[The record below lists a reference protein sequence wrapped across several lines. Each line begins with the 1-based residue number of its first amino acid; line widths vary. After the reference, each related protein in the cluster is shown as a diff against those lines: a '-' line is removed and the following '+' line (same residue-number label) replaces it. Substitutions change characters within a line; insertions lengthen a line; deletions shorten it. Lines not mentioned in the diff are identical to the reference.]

1 MTRRSLSRPP
11 FPIVDCDQATPSL
24 CRLSQISLNRS
35 EKRRDR
41 FDIHLS
47 IIQIVRNRDSH
58 RLNSIVESG
67 ELIRDVGREGH
78 LNGSIRAVNACV
90 VLRLNTL
97 VVLAGSRKFL
107 TLLEVGKKGIPSPA
121 SLVESQ
127 RQDRFILARNDSPS
141 FRTEIGPAVIIRLVS
156 ASPCENSN
164 NFD

>member
-1 MTRRSLSRPP
+1 
-11 FPIVDCDQATPSL
+11 
-24 CRLSQISLNRS
+24 
-35 EKRRDR
+35 
-41 FDIHLS
+41 
-47 IIQIVRNRDSH
+47 
-58 RLNSIVESG
+58 
-67 ELIRDVGREGH
+67 
-78 LNGSIRAVNACV
+78 LNGPVRAVNACV

-97 VVLAGSRKFL
+97 VVLAGSREFL

>member
-1 MTRRSLSRPP
+1 MTRRSLRRPP

-24 CRLSQISLNRS
+24 YRLTRISLIRS
-35 EKRRDR
+35 GKHKDGIG
-41 FDIHLS
+41 IHLS
-47 IIQIVRNRDSH
+47 IVQVVRNRDSH

-78 LNGSIRAVNACV
+78 LNGSIRAVNTCV

-127 RQDRFILARNDSPS
+127 RQDRFVLARKD
-141 FRTEIGPAVIIRLVS
+141 
-156 ASPCENSN
+156 
-164 NFD
+164 